1 MIILE
6 MYLIINFRMDIEIL
20 LMEVEKI
27 VPDIID
33 KIYLSYLSFKL

>member
-1 MIILE
+1 
-6 MYLIINFRMDIEIL
+6 MDIEIL

-33 KIYLSYLSFKL
+33 KIYLSYLSLNL